1 MTVKFYYAQK
11 VYQKN
16 QLGARLNKTE
26 MILGVNI
33 ISGKASVESVN
44 RASGSAK
51 ICML

>member
-11 VYQKN
+11 VYQKI
-16 QLGARLNKTE
+16 QLGARVNKTE